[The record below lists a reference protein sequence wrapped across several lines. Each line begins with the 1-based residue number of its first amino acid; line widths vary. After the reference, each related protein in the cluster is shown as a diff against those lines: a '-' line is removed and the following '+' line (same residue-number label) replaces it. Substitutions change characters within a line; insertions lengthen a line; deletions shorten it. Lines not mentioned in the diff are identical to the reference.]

1 MARRRPVWLPTL
13 AAVVFAA
20 LTATLGQWQWGK
32 AEMKTAKQAVYD
44 QGERLPVLTWQEV
57 VGLGTEAFYRR
68 VRMQGRYLPDYQV
81 LLDNRVQDGRAGYHI
96 VTPLQ
101 IGQGVEVLVDR
112 GWVEASADRRQV
124 PVVDT
129 PTGEQTV
136 EGILVQAQGRYL
148 ELGQGTET
156 GKVWQNLDLERYR
169 AWMGKQGAKGQGA
182 GGQSAGGQGMGA
194 LSDWLV
200 LQTSQAKDGLVRIW
214 PKPDLGV
221 ARHQSYAV
229 QWFSMCALI
238 VGLWFYFVVVKRRTS

>member
-44 QGERLPVLTWQEV
+44 QGERLPVLTWQAA
-57 VGLGTEAFYRR
+57 GALGSEAFYRR
-68 VRMQGRYLPDYQV
+68 VRIQGRFLPDYQI
-81 LLDNRVQDGRAGYHI
+81 LLDNRVQDGRAGYHVI
-96 VTPLQ
+96 TPMET
-101 IGQGVEVLVDR
+101 GQGGEVLVDR
-112 GWVEASADRRQV
+112 GWIEAAADRRQV
-124 PVVDT
+124 PAVAT
-129 PTGEQTV
+129 PVGEQTV

-148 ELGQGTET
+148 ELGQGTDA
-156 GKVWQNLDLERYR
+156 GRVWQNLDLERYR
-169 AWMGKQGAKGQGA
+169 AWMGRQGSGGEGA
-182 GGQSAGGQGMGA
+182 GGQGLGA

-200 LQTSQAKDGLVRIW
+200 LQTSPAKDGLIRVW

-238 VGLWFYFVVVKRRTS
+238 VGLWFYFVVVKRSAS